1 MAAVRGI
8 RSGTAPGEY
17 RIVRTDGE
25 VRFVRTV
32 SEVIRNHEGEA
43 VRIVGATQDITERKQ
58 ADAGLRES
66 EERFRRVFEE
76 GPLGLA
82 LVGRDYR
89 FLKVNSALCQM
100 VVIRRRNSFRRVL
113 PISRTP
119 MTYEWMWSLPSSS
132 SDARFPSIACKRYVK
147 KSSDIIWINLTASLV
162 LDGGGEPLHG
172 LAMMEDITEI
182 KRAQDE
188 ALARQK
194 LESVGT
200 LASGIAHD
208 FNNLLGGVLAQAEL
222 ALGEL
227 EAGSRRVEELKAI
240 RGVALRGSEII
251 RELMIY
257 AEKRV
262 RLRVCSICQGSSK
275 RCSNY
280 SRFRCRNTP

>member
-1 MAAVRGI
+1 MDQPDCKPC
-8 RSGTAPGEY
+8 SGWRRRTAP
-17 RIVRTDGE
+17 
-25 VRFVRTV
+25 
-32 SEVIRNHEGEA
+32 
-43 VRIVGATQDITERKQ
+43 
-58 ADAGLRES
+58 
-66 EERFRRVFEE
+66 
-76 GPLGLA
+76 
-82 LVGRDYR
+82 
-89 FLKVNSALCQM
+89 
-100 VVIRRRNSFRRVL
+100 
-113 PISRTP
+113 
-119 MTYEWMWSLPSSS
+119 
-132 SDARFPSIACKRYVK
+132 
-147 KSSDIIWINLTASLV
+147 LT
-162 LDGGGEPLHG
+162 
-172 LAMMEDITEI
+172 MEDITEI

-227 EAGSRRVEELKAI
+227 AAGSRRVEELKAI

-262 RLRVCSICQGSSK
+262 RLRVWSICQGSSK

>member
-1 MAAVRGI
+1 
-8 RSGTAPGEY
+8 
-17 RIVRTDGE
+17 
-25 VRFVRTV
+25 
-32 SEVIRNHEGEA
+32 
-43 VRIVGATQDITERKQ
+43 
-58 ADAGLRES
+58 
-66 EERFRRVFEE
+66 
-76 GPLGLA
+76 
-82 LVGRDYR
+82 
-89 FLKVNSALCQM
+89 
-100 VVIRRRNSFRRVL
+100 
-113 PISRTP
+113 
-119 MTYEWMWSLPSSS
+119 
-132 SDARFPSIACKRYVK
+132 
-147 KSSDIIWINLTASLV
+147 
-162 LDGGGEPLHG
+162 
-172 LAMMEDITEI
+172 MMEDITEI

-262 RLRVCSICQGSSK
+262 RLRVWSICQGSSK